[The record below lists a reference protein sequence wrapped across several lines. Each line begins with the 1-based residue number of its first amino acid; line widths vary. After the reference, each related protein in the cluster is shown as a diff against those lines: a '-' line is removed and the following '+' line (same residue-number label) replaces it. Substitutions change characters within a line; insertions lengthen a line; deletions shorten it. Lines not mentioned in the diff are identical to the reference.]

1 MGRKL
6 GCNSAAKQRMAGK
19 DEYAVV
25 YGCVLRPGAECM
37 VVLVRVNCAGPGCAV
52 ARRPESLNVP
62 D

>member
-25 YGCVLRPGAECM
+25 YGCVLRPGAERM
-37 VVLVRVNCAGPGCAV
+37 VVLVRVNCSQSNKFV
-52 ARRPESLNVP
+52 AEARNRKK
-62 D
+62 